1 MRWKILIKCIIGL
14 CQEEELFM
22 LAEKFRAKNKNLLFT
37 FVDLEK
43 SFDQVSREV
52 ICFALR
58 RKGVPVYLANRVMS
72 LIKIVKVLSQLI
84 GNYQIHFM

>member
-1 MRWKILIKCIIGL
+1 
-14 CQEEELFM
+14 M
-22 LAEKFRAKNKNLLFT
+22 LAEKFRAKNKNLLFI

-58 RKGVPVYLANRVMS
+58 RKGVPEYLADGVC
-72 LIKIVKVLSQLI
+72 LL
-84 GNYQIHFM
+84 